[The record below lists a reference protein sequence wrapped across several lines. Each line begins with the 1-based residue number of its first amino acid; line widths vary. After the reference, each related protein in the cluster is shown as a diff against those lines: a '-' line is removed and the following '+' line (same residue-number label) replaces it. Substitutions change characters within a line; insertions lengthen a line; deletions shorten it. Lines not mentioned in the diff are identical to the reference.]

1 MKRLVLLFCALL
13 LALLAACRPEPEGG
27 QMEEEPLHL
36 ESLSV
41 EVPRSGLSAQDLA
54 RTVRELPE
62 ALKAALASQGAEVG
76 AVTVSVGSSPS
87 ATAQAVAE
95 GGVDLAF
102 LPAADYAALKNPPEL
117 ILAAGPAAP
126 VLGKDPSA
134 WSGEATGEPLL
145 PGAPAL
151 LCAAPTESG
160 AALANKA
167 GDLTWEDLSIRWG
180 AVEDESLQA
189 VGLWLRDRYG
199 ETAAHVAQST
209 YESYEDLLR
218 AAAAGEIDLLPL
230 RDDVRREWAEA
241 WPLDASK
248 TDSRG
253 VPGLGRPAPLW
264 EELPVLAVT
273 ERLYT
278 MAAVVRPEG
287 ETLADERFSKALA
300 AAVNGMLEEHP
311 VFGPYAYGP
320 AEDSALDL
328 QRRLSGL
335 G

>member
-13 LALLAACRPEPEGG
+13 LALLAACRPEPEGS

-62 ALKAALASQGAEVG
+62 ALKAALASQGAEVR

-167 GDLTWEDLSIRWG
+167 GDLTWEDLSIHWG

-199 ETAAHVAQST
+199 ETAAHVALST
-209 YESYEDLLR
+209 YEGYEDLLR
-218 AAAAGEIDLLPL
+218 AAAAGPDARFNRSIICVYPHGTVAFLKESDAKNFCRGRPVGPTTCSL
-230 RDDVRREWAEA
+230 RLVRWAVIFRRGA
-241 WPLDASK
+241 
-248 TDSRG
+248 RG
-253 VPGLGRPAPLW
+253 V
-264 EELPVLAVT
+264 LAH
-273 ERLYT
+273 Y
-278 MAAVVRPEG
+278 
-287 ETLADERFSKALA
+287 
-300 AAVNGMLEEHP
+300 
-311 VFGPYAYGP
+311 
-320 AEDSALDL
+320 
-328 QRRLSGL
+328 
-335 G
+335 